1 MFDTPSSDS
10 GLQGETVQVV
20 PEGQTNVVIN
30 YSESCVCA
38 PLKMWFQ
45 LSTER

>member
-20 PEGQTNVVIN
+20 PEGQTNVIN
-30 YSESCVCA
+30 YSESCVYA
-38 PLKMWFQ
+38 PLKLWFQ
-45 LSTER
+45 L